1 MPERS
6 FVERAV
12 ACADVNA
19 LRLALYQATR
29 DADLAAIAPRRAY
42 GAAADTVEFSAEDAH
57 LVRTK
62 AVDYLLA
69 GAPSEDDLAAPSAQE
84 VDELIVMAEARPLDP
99 DDLALRRHIPAFAD
113 MPFRARWSA
122 EPVVPD
128 GYRVAI
134 VGAGMAGVAMGVQL
148 AQLGIPFTI
157 FERRDEVGGVWSINT
172 YPDVRVDTL
181 SATYEYGFEKKYP
194 WVEYFSRQAD
204 VRAYIDHVARKHGVH
219 EHIAFGSDV
228 RSARFD
234 EATQRWTLSV
244 HGADASVTDVQ
255 ANVVIAASGVFA
267 TPRELPVDGV
277 DGFTGEIVHTARWH
291 DGVEYAGKKVAIIGN
306 GSTGVQLLSRVAREA
321 ASVTVYQ
328 RTPQW
333 ISPRT
338 NYGAP
343 ITDELQWLIQELPF
357 YWHWNRYTSAMGT
370 VELRNV
376 LTPDEQWIA
385 GGGQVSE
392 RNDGLRDLLV
402 GYIEHQVGGRRDLV
416 DRLVPDYA
424 PMTRRPVVDNDWYA
438 TLTRDHVEL
447 VTAEIDR
454 ITEDAVVT
462 ADGTAREAELII
474 AAVGFQTEKY
484 LWPTEYYGTGGVS
497 LEEAWTPQGAQAHLG
512 MTVPGFPNLFML
524 YGPNSQPVSGGA
536 GLPSWFEIWSRY
548 IAEGIVTM
556 LENDRASMVVRQDA
570 FEHYNEQLH
579 KEAQK
584 LIYLS
589 EHGAMKKNYY
599 VNEFGRLQMNA
610 PWTGEQFFAMCASV
624 RDADFDFTP
633 HPSPT
638 PERGRP
644 S

>member
-1 MPERS
+1 MPERT

-12 ACADVNA
+12 AHADVNA
-19 LRLALYQATR
+19 LRVALYQATR
-29 DADLAAIAPRRAY
+29 DPELAAIAPRRTY
-42 GAAADTVEFSAEDAH
+42 GAAADTVDLSDADAR
-57 LVRTK
+57 LVRAK

-69 GAPSEDDLAAPSAQE
+69 GAASEDDLGPPSSDE
-84 VDELIVMAEARPLDP
+84 VDALIQMAEARPLDAE
-99 DDLALRRHIPAFAD
+99 DLALRRHIPAFAD

-122 EPVVPD
+122 DPVVPD

-157 FERRDEVGGVWSINT
+157 YERRAEVGGVWSTNT

-194 WVEYFSRQAD
+194 WAEYFSRQAD
-204 VRAYIDHVARKHGVH
+204 VRAYIEHVARKHGVH

-234 EATQRWTLSV
+234 DATRRWTLTV
-244 HGADASVTDVQ
+244 HGADSTVTDVE
-255 ANVVIAASGVFA
+255 AHVVVAASGVFA
-267 TPRELPVDGV
+267 TPRELSVAGA
-277 DGFTGEIVHTARWH
+277 DGFAGEIVHTARWH
-291 DGVEYAGKKVAIIGN
+291 DGVAYAGKDVAIIGN
-306 GSTGVQLLSRVAREA
+306 GSTGVQLLARVAEQA

-338 NYGAP
+338 NYGVP
-343 ITDELQWLIQELPF
+343 IAEELQWLIQEMPF
-357 YWHWNRYTSAMGT
+357 YWSWNRYTAAMGT
-370 VELRNV
+370 IELRAV

-385 GGGQVSE
+385 GGGRVSE
-392 RNDGLRDLLV
+392 RNDGLRELLTR
-402 GYIEHQVGGRRDLV
+402 YIEHQVGGRRDLV
-416 DRLVPDYA
+416 DRLVPEYA

-438 TLTRDHVEL
+438 SLTRDHVEL
-447 VTAEIDR
+447 VTTEIDR
-454 ITEDAVVT
+454 IDETAVVT
-462 ADGTAREAELII
+462 TDGTAREADLII

-484 LWPTEYYGTGGVS
+484 LWPTEYHGTGGLS
-497 LEEAWTPQGAQAHLG
+497 LEDAWSAQGAQAHLG
-512 MTVPGFPNLFML
+512 MTVPGFPNLFLL

-548 IAEGIVTM
+548 VAEGVVAM
-556 LENDRASMVVRQDA
+556 LENGHASMVVRQDA

-610 PWTGEQFFAMCASV
+610 PWTGEQFFAMCASL
-624 RDADFDFTP
+624 RAADFDFTP
-633 HPSPT
+633 EGGHPS
-638 PERGRP
+638 
-644 S
+644 